1 MAHRLARALCKPEV
15 GLEFN
20 AGGRQYV
27 LRGKIGTGAVGM
39 VRKAADRQTGRVVAV
54 KFLAPDPKYI
64 EPSAFEDVA
73 ERFRREGQRGA
84 ALRHEHLVDILAYE
98 ENADGSAFL
107 SRRVRN
113 PFIVMEFVRG
123 RTLESLI
130 RNLSSADG
138 MPQVTITKQA
148 LSIAARI
155 ARALVYLHERRII
168 HRDVKPANVFISTI
182 VVGAVPGEVK
192 LGDFGVTKWGDFLA
206 ATSTGTL
213 TMTNQQGLGTLK
225 YMSPEQAVRPKDV
238 TVRSDMFSLGITLFE
253 LFTARIL
260 PSPHHV
266 FEIMNARNMRASI
279 TGKLYQLGITRP
291 GAGHEA
297 VFEPILDMF
306 LAAGS
311 RPTSKQIAGRFE
323 YWLERA
329 SESDAV

>member
-15 GLEFN
+15 GLDFS
-20 AGGRQYV
+20 AGGREYT
-27 LRGKIGTGAVGM
+27 LRGKLGTGAVGM
-39 VRKAADRQTGRVVAV
+39 VRKAADRLTGREVAV

-64 EPSAFEDVA
+64 EPSSFDDVA

-138 MPQVTITKQA
+138 VPQVTITMQA

-155 ARALVYLHERRII
+155 SRALVYLHERKII
-168 HRDVKPANVFISTI
+168 HRDVKPANVFLSTTA
-182 VVGAVPGEVK
+182 VGAVPSEVK

-266 FEIMNARNMRASI
+266 FEIMSARNMRTSI
-279 TGKLYQLGITRP
+279 TGKLYQLGMTRP
-291 GAGHEA
+291 GARHEDI
-297 VFEPILDMF
+297 FGPILDMF
-306 LAAGS
+306 LAASS

-329 SESDAV
+329 YESNY